1 MNKQLIK
8 LAETT
13 LLMLE
18 KRSWH
23 SIKIDE
29 VYNKININKK
39 NLQNKVYSKR
49 DLLRNINHYFDFKLR
64 NITDS
69 IDQSTRKDMIFEIIM
84 MRFDILQIYRQPIIK
99 IFESFKKKPQELV
112 FLLPSLIESMIS
124 MAGLAR
130 IPVFGIKGNL
140 KIKGLLAIYFSSFL
154 VWSKDNSESLEK
166 TMTSLDNHLDRAGKL
181 LSIIKL

>member
-13 LLMLE
+13 LLILE

-39 NLQNKVYSKR
+39 NLQNKIDNKR
-49 DLLRNINHYFDFKLR
+49 DLLRNINHYFDFKLH

-84 MRFDILQIYRQPIIK
+84 MRFDILQIYRKPIIK
-99 IFESFKKKPQELV
+99 IFEFFKKKPQELV
-112 FLLPSLIESMIS
+112 FLLPSLIESMIL
-124 MAGLAR
+124 MTGLAK
-130 IPVFGIKGNL
+130 IPIVGIKGNL
-140 KIKGLLAIYFSSFL
+140 KVQGLLAIYFLSFL

-166 TMTSLDNHLDRAGKL
+166 TMTSLDSHLDRAGKL
-181 LSIIKL
+181 LSIIKI

>member
-8 LAETT
+8 LAEIT

-29 VYNKININKK
+29 VYNETNINKK
-39 NLQNKVYSKR
+39 KIQNKVDNKL
-49 DLLRNINHYFDFKLR
+49 DLLRNINHYFDYKLL

-69 IDQSTRKDMIFEIIM
+69 IDNSTRKDMIFEIIM
-84 MRFDILQIYRQPIIK
+84 MRFDILQIHRQPIIK
-99 IFESFKKKPQELV
+99 IFEFFKKKPQELV

-124 MAGLAR
+124 MAGLAK
-130 IPVFGIKGNL
+130 IPIVGIKGDL
-140 KIKGLLAIYFSSFL
+140 KVKGLLVIYFSSFL
-154 VWSKDNSESLEK
+154 VWAKDNSESLEK
-166 TMTSLDNHLDRAGKL
+166 TMTTLDNHLDRAGKL
-181 LSIIKL
+181 LSIIKI

>member
-13 LLMLE
+13 LLILE

-29 VYNKININKK
+29 VYNKTNINKI
-39 NLQNKVYSKR
+39 NLQNKADDKR

-64 NITDS
+64 NISDS
-69 IDQSTRKDMIFEIIM
+69 IEKSTRKDMIFEIIM
-84 MRFDILQIYRQPIIK
+84 MRFDILQIYRKSIIK
-99 IFESFKKKPQELV
+99 IFEFFKKKPQELV

-124 MAGLAR
+124 MAGLAK
-130 IPVFGIKGNL
+130 IPVVGIKGNL
-140 KIKGLLAIYFSSFL
+140 KVKGLLVIYFSSFL
-154 VWSKDNSESLEK
+154 VWAKDNSESLEK
-166 TMTSLDNHLDRAGKL
+166 TMTSLDNYLDRAGKL
-181 LSIIKL
+181 LSIIKI

>member
-39 NLQNKVYSKR
+39 NLQNKVDNKR

-64 NITDS
+64 NISDS
-69 IDQSTRKDMIFEIIM
+69 IEKSTRKDMIFEIIM
-84 MRFDILQIYRQPIIK
+84 MRFDILQIYRKPIIK
-99 IFESFKKKPQELV
+99 IFEFFKKKPQELV

-124 MAGLAR
+124 MAGLAK
-130 IPVFGIKGNL
+130 ISVVGIKGNL

-181 LSIIKL
+181 LSIIKI

>member
-13 LLMLE
+13 LLILE

-39 NLQNKVYSKR
+39 NLQNKVDDKR
-49 DLLRNINHYFDFKLR
+49 DLLRNIHHYFDFKLR
-64 NITDS
+64 STADV

-84 MRFDILQIYRQPIIK
+84 MRFDILQTHRKPIIK
-99 IFESFKKKPQELV
+99 IFEFFKKKPQELV

-124 MAGLAR
+124 MAGLAK
-130 IPVFGIKGNL
+130 IPIVGIKGNL
-140 KIKGLLAIYFSSFL
+140 KVKGLLAIYFSSFL
-154 VWSKDNSESLEK
+154 AWEKDNSESLEK